1 MTTEWNL
8 SLLPIKKKCNGLS
21 AEGAKTD
28 VLFGPLCIRPAIL
41 PFLSFLFIYVCY
53 VGLCVLWV
61 IDLGPGLG
69 LAKLHC
75 GPPSVMVFFS
85 SC

>member
-28 VLFGPLCIRPAIL
+28 VLFGLLCIRTAIL
-41 PFLSFLFIYVCY
+41 LFYLFFLSMFAMWVYVFY
-53 VGLCVLWV
+53 GL
-61 IDLGPGLG
+61 
-69 LAKLHC
+69 
-75 GPPSVMVFFS
+75 
-85 SC
+85 